1 MGKKKKNDTKF
12 NVLEYNFTTK
22 KVDYYDVLPYFRRC
36 WEDRKF
42 NFDKKDVKS
51 KDDLKNWI
59 KRASQYQYWA
69 RCEYEFLMAPWPF
82 GSYQFKQDMSE
93 LLKQGVNLD
102 NIDENIKFS
111 NTITREMYKIDVHEQ
126 IMMNI
131 KVVTDILYEE
141 FKKNIENNGY
151 RNF

>member
-1 MGKKKKNDTKF
+1 MDKKF

-22 KVDYYDVLPYFRRC
+22 KVDYYDVLPYFRSC
-36 WEDRKF
+36 WKNKKF

-59 KRASQYQYWA
+59 KRSSQYQYWA
-69 RCEYEFLMAPWPF
+69 RCEYEFLIASWPF

-93 LLKQGVNLD
+93 LLKRGVNLD
-102 NIDENIKFS
+102 NIDDNIKFS
-111 NTITREMYKIDVHEQ
+111 NTITREMYKIDIHKQ

-131 KVVTDILYEE
+131 DVITNILYEE
-141 FKKNIENNGY
+141 FEKEITNN
-151 RNF
+151 N

>member
-1 MGKKKKNDTKF
+1 MDKKF

-22 KVDYYDVLPYFRRC
+22 KVDYYDVLPYFRSC
-36 WEDRKF
+36 WKDKRF

-59 KRASQYQYWA
+59 AHSSHYQYWA
-69 RCEYEFLMAPWPF
+69 RCEYEFLIASWPF
-82 GSYQFKQDMSE
+82 GSYQFKKDMSE
-93 LLKQGVNLD
+93 LLKHGVNLD

-111 NTITREMYKIDVHEQ
+111 NTITREMYKIDIHEQ

-131 KVVTDILYEE
+131 DIITNILYEE
-141 FKKNIENNGY
+141 FEKEINKK
-151 RNF
+151 

>member
-1 MGKKKKNDTKF
+1 MDTKF

-22 KVDYYDVLPYFRRC
+22 KVGYYDVLPYFRSC
-36 WEDRKF
+36 WKDKKF

-59 KRASQYQYWA
+59 KRSSQYQYWA
-69 RCEYEFLMAPWPF
+69 RCEYEFLIASWPF

-93 LLKQGVNLD
+93 LLKRGVNLD

-111 NTITREMYKIDVHEQ
+111 NTITREMYKIDIHEQ

-131 KVVTDILYEE
+131 DVITNILYEE
-141 FKKNIENNGY
+141 FEKEITNN
-151 RNF
+151 N

>member
-1 MGKKKKNDTKF
+1 MDKTKF

-22 KVDYYDVLPYFRRC
+22 KVDYYDVLPYFRSC
-36 WEDRKF
+36 WKDKRF
-42 NFDKKDVKS
+42 NFDKKDIKS

-59 KRASQYQYWA
+59 ARSSHYQYWA
-69 RCEYEFLMAPWPF
+69 RCEYEFLIASWPF

-102 NIDENIKFS
+102 NINENIKFS
-111 NTITREMYKIDVHEQ
+111 NTITREMCKIDIHEQ

-131 KVVTDILYEE
+131 DVITNILYEE
-141 FKKNIENNGY
+141 FEKEITNNK
-151 RNF
+151 